1 MSQFPIAHS
10 LLELRLDLPVWLCSS
25 FAFGQDIAVQTVQ
38 LGNPALQAAY
48 AVWPV
53 ELAGGFVPNIVYG
66 VYLLRKND
74 TWKLFK
80 VQQRDFVYATP
91 MGVLWMGAWHS
102 AERSSPQ
109 LQTSTRV
116 WSRQSCMRHGTARR
130 GQSLRTIEGLV
141 SR

>member
-91 MGVLWMGAWHS
+91 MGVLWMGLGTLRKGAH
-102 AERSSPQ
+102 RN
-109 LQTSTRV
+109 
-116 WSRQSCMRHGTARR
+116 SR
-130 GQSLRTIEGLV
+130 LLLV
-141 SR
+141 SGLASLVCATVLLAAGNR